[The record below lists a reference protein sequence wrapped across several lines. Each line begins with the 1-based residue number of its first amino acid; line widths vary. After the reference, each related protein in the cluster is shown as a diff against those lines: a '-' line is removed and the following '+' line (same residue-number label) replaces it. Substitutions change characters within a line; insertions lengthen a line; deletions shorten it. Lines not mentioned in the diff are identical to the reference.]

1 MTTEQ
6 NLKRTRVMRRSM
18 ALGHC
23 VCNPRKGC
31 PCDVFREY
39 GICECAGERLPAI
52 TGGIRLT
59 EHVRSTGCGSKV
71 GKKDLNTLLAGLP
84 EIHDGRVLI
93 GSNAGD
99 DAGVIMLS
107 DDVAS
112 VLTVDVFAPPV
123 DDPYTFGQ
131 IAAANSLSDIYAMG
145 AMPQTALSIIGFPLH
160 KMPLQV
166 MQDIMRGGIDKMKEA
181 GISVIGGHSIND
193 EEIKCGFAVVGTA
206 GKDELVANAGA
217 QVGDAIVLTKPLGG
231 GIVTFAN
238 QIGRAAKGAMDDVAA
253 SMSSLN
259 KLAGQQMLKH
269 GAHAA
274 TDVTGFG
281 LLVHMAGIVRNSG
294 VEVEIDFDRIPLFR
308 GAIDL
313 ARQEVLPGGVERN
326 REAIDE
332 TMLQLDELAPAQQ
345 WILFCPE
352 TSGGLLVFMSAD
364 KAEGFVSALREGG
377 VREASVIGKVV
388 NKQACGRIRVRTALA
403 EDALP
408 LPTQPMVPTS
418 TTPEI
423 QEPHGATCCASGD
436 SGEDPGVVVDQ
447 VVTSASKASDAFA
460 TYMAAVNA
468 PGALGTK
475 EKKLINLALS
485 VLSRCDPCVRIN
497 RRAAIEAGAS
507 EDEVAEAAAL
517 GIAFGGAPTG
527 MFYNQLRLASKS
539 G

>member
-6 NLKRTRVMRRSM
+6 TIKRKRVMQRSM

-31 PCDVFREY
+31 PCDVFRDR
-39 GICECAGERLPAI
+39 GICECAGERLPAVN
-52 TGGIRLT
+52 GGVRLT

-71 GKKDLNTLLAGLP
+71 GKKDLNELLAGLP
-84 EIHDGRVLI
+84 EIHDRRVVI

-112 VLTVDVFAPPV
+112 VLTVDVFTPPV

-145 AMPQTALSIIGFPLH
+145 ATPQTALSIIGIPLH
-160 KMPLQV
+160 RMPLQV
-166 MQDIMRGGIDKMKEA
+166 MRDILRGGIDKMKEA

-206 GKDELVANAGA
+206 GKNELVANTGA
-217 QVGDAIVLTKPLGG
+217 QAGDVIVLTKPLGG
-231 GIVTFAN
+231 GIITFAN
-238 QIGRAAKGAMDDVAA
+238 QIGRAADGMMEDVAA
-253 SMSSLN
+253 SMTSLN
-259 KLAGQQMLKH
+259 KLAGKLMVKH
-269 GAHAA
+269 HAHAA

-281 LLVHMAGIVRNSG
+281 LLVHMAEIVRNSG
-294 VEVEIDFDRIPLFR
+294 VEVELDFDQIPLFR
-308 GAIDL
+308 GVSDL

-332 TMLQLDELAPAQQ
+332 TMLQLGELAPAQES
-345 WILFCPE
+345 ILFCPE
-352 TSGGLLVFMSAD
+352 TSGGLLVFLPAKEAD
-364 KAEGFVSALREGG
+364 LLVRELRKGG

-388 NKQACGRIRVRTALA
+388 NMRAGGRIRVRTVRA
-403 EDALP
+403 EESLP
-408 LPTQPMVPTS
+408 LLTKPSAQASSVPEVHDSCEATS
-418 TTPEI
+418 CCS
-423 QEPHGATCCASGD
+423 GASSVAGD
-436 SGEDPGVVVDQ
+436 SAADQ
-447 VVTSASKASDAFA
+447 VVTTAPKASEAFA
-460 TYMAAVNA
+460 AYMSAVNA
-468 PGALGTK
+468 PGALGMK

-497 RRAAIEAGAS
+497 RRAAIEAGAT
-507 EDEVAEAAAL
+507 EEETAEAAAL

-527 MFYNQLRLASKS
+527 MFYSGVRLTP
-539 G
+539 